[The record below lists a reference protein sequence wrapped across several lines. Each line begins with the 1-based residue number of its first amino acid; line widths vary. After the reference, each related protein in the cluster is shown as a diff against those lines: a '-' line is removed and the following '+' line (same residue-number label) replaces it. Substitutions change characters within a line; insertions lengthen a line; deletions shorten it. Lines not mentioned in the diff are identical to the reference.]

1 LTAGLVIFYQWFM
14 SWNISVSLEGIPHF
28 LRRGVITVGGVALLS
43 AFTLSPCSLQGA
55 KGEPGSELGMWVWQH
70 KDLEDS
76 EGQERL
82 LAFCRERGIGR
93 IFVEI
98 TFGGEP
104 GNRKLKGQERLR
116 DLLRKAAEA
125 GIIVEA
131 LDGHQEMSLEK
142 CREDTLQRLDLVL
155 AFQAELP
162 VSARFAGLHYD
173 MEPYL
178 GERWKSGDE
187 QGVMRETLETM
198 AAIREKVTPDTGLT
212 LAYDIPSWYDRHPD
226 TLSIVFAGAKKNFH
240 QHIQDLSDYIGIM
253 SYRREAGMI
262 LDICAAEFAYG
273 NAIGKKVYPAMET
286 GRLKDEPEITFYGAA
301 PEVFLGVLKEV
312 QEAKEATPSFGGVF
326 LHYYE
331 SLRELF
337 DQKGD

>member
-1 LTAGLVIFYQWFM
+1 
-14 SWNISVSLEGIPHF
+14 
-28 LRRGVITVGGVALLS
+28 
-43 AFTLSPCSLQGA
+43 
-55 KGEPGSELGMWVWQH
+55 MWVWQH

-76 EGQERL
+76 KGRGRL

-98 TFGGEP
+98 TFVGES
-104 GNRKLKGQERLR
+104 GSRKLAGQEGLR
-116 DLLRKAAEA
+116 DLLRKAADA
-125 GIIVEA
+125 GVVVEA

-142 CREDTLQRLDLVL
+142 CREDTLQRLDVVL
-155 AFQAELP
+155 AFQSELP

-226 TLSIVFAGAKKNFH
+226 TLSILFKGVKKNFH

-253 SYRREAGMI
+253 SYRREAGTI
-262 LDICAAEFAYG
+262 LEICAAEFAYG
-273 NAIGKKVYPAMET
+273 EEIGKKVYPAMET
-286 GRLKDEPEITFYGAA
+286 GRLKEEPEITFYGAT
-301 PEVFLGVLKEV
+301 PEMFLGVLKEV
-312 QEAKEATPSFGGVF
+312 QDAKRSSAAFGGVF
-326 LHYYE
+326 LHYYG

-337 DQKGD
+337 DRKEE